1 MLAQTALKRLEVKL
15 RAAHR
20 HDIAAKDAAS
30 VNKPFHFARPRAV
43 DAFIPVKSLFS
54 MVPCHCAILY
64 AIPEPGLLPRRHS
77 GAT

>member
-30 VNKPFHFARPRAV
+30 VNNPFHFARPRAV

-54 MVPCHCAILY
+54 RLY